1 MLIFKVRQ
9 LLRLKLGLRERQDL
23 ITLDKKRIFQDMK
36 AYEERIMS
44 LMFLPVSIGILQLKV
59 TGRKT

>member
-36 AYEERIMS
+36 AYEERIMI

>member
-36 AYEERIMS
+36 AYEERIMI
-44 LMFLPVSIGILQLKV
+44 LMFLPVSIEILQLKV